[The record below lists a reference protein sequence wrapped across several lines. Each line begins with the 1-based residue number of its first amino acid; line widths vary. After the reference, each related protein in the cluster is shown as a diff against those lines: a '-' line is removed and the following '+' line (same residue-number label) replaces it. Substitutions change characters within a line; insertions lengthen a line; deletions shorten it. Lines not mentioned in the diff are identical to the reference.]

1 MAKTKDEQPQQTMET
16 LKIEIAG
23 RDIPDFYSMVR
34 SHIRNCSNTF
44 VYLKQEL
51 DAKYPELKAKY
62 GDDDNTDYYTIKQ
75 RRHRYDAIVRGYQV
89 KNGYDE
95 RMNLYKPKWRIDA
108 DIEHRRCF
116 STFERNLRKLGFTII
131 YLEDDGEE

>member
-1 MAKTKDEQPQQTMET
+1 MEK

-23 RDIPDFYSMVR
+23 RDIPDLYTMVR
-34 SHIRNCSNTF
+34 WHIRNCGNTF

-62 GDDDNTDYYTIKQ
+62 GEDDNTDYFTVKQ
-75 RRHRYDAIVRGYQV
+75 RRHRQDAIVRGYQV
-89 KNGYDE
+89 KKGYDE

-108 DIEHRRCF
+108 DREHKRCF
-116 STFERNLRKLGFTII
+116 RAFERNLRELGFTII
-131 YLEDDGEE
+131 EMEDDGEEE